1 MGEQTDAHMEEQ
13 PFGSAVLVGG
23 SYFLGALVPVLPVL
37 LGAKTAMLSLM
48 TAGGIVVL
56 VSTLLAF
63 LSGMDVTKRIALNL
77 VIITIAVG
85 VTYAIGIAAKTLW
98 GVSV

>member
-1 MGEQTDAHMEEQ
+1 
-13 PFGSAVLVGG
+13 VGC

-37 LGAKTAMLSLM
+37 LGAKSAAVSLL
-48 TAGGIVVL
+48 TAGAMTIL

-63 LSGMDVTKRIALNL
+63 LSGMDVGKRIALNL

-85 VTYAIGIAAKTLW
+85 VTYGIGILAKTVW

>member
-1 MGEQTDAHMEEQ
+1 MEEQ
-13 PFGSAVLVGG
+13 PFGSAVVVGC

-37 LGAKTAMLSLM
+37 LGATTALISLV

-63 LSGMDVTKRIALNL
+63 LSGMDVGKRIAINL
-77 VIITIAVG
+77 VIILIAVG
-85 VTYAIGIAAKTLW
+85 VTYLIGTLAKQLW
-98 GVSV
+98 GLSV